1 MNTYG
6 STSTRLLAVIVSGIL
21 FHTQLVCA
29 GCDLPMFG
37 GARLFQSVSGSQMLA
52 TGDFNHDGFIDLAVA
67 NGPGGII
74 SILLGNGDG
83 TFLPSVN
90 YAAGG
95 FASWIGVADFNGD
108 GNPDVAVNASGGTVM
123 LLGTGDGRFRPPTTV
138 ANFGTAAIADFNGD
152 GKPDLTDGLGIA
164 LGKGDGTFQPIVRVQ
179 GLLAVDG
186 VAVGDVNGG

>member
-1 MNTYG
+1 MNK
-6 STSTRLLAVIVSGIL
+6 SVSASTRLLAVIVSGIL
-21 FHTQLVCA
+21 FHTQLVFAA
-29 GCDLPMFG
+29 GCDLPMFR
-37 GARLFQSVSGSQMLA
+37 GARLFPSVTGSQMLA

-90 YAAGG
+90 YASGG
-95 FASWIGVADFNGD
+95 FASWIGV
-108 GNPDVAVNASGGTVM
+108 
-123 LLGTGDGRFRPPTTV
+123 
-138 ANFGTAAIADFNGD
+138 ADFNGD

-179 GLLAVDG
+179 GLLGTAG
-186 VAVGDVNGG
+186 IVAVGDVNGDGK